1 MNLFTHQQQIISD
14 DPKKCGIWWG
24 TGSGKTRVALMLARG
39 KTLVICPKTQKLDR
53 NWEREAEKLGL
64 EIDLTVISKETFRR
78 DAMGIGRFDTVIVDE
93 AETCLGV
100 TPNTRQRNRVVIPK
114 ASQLFEALEAFL
126 ERTNPSR
133 LYLCT
138 ATITRSP
145 MTVWA
150 AARLLGRDWNFY
162 KYRDFFY
169 FRLPMPGRE
178 VWSIKNTEECKYK
191 LAQAVRG
198 MGYVGRLEDWND
210 VPDQNYKE
218 DYVELKEGQKKRLK
232 ELKLEYPDPIVC
244 LGKRLQVENG
254 VLVGDEYTA
263 SERFPHE
270 KLDRI
275 FKYAEE
281 FPRLIIWAKYT
292 GQIQYYYDELI
303 KKGYTVYLLT
313 GQSKDR
319 DTLFKTLG
327 ENEKAIL
334 IAQCQISA
342 GWELPEYP
350 VMIFASMSYS
360 IADRIQAEG
369 RIQRVNNI
377 KKNLYITLTVRGG
390 VDEAVRE
397 TIKNK
402 KDFSE
407 RVYLKL

>member
-1 MNLFTHQQQIISD
+1 MSLFAHQAHIID
-14 DPKKCGIWWG
+14 DNPQKCGLFLG
-24 TGSGKTRVALMLARG
+24 TGSGKSRIALALARG
-39 KTLVICPKTQKLDR
+39 KTLVICPKTLKESCT
-53 NWEREAEKLGL
+53 WENELKKMGFEL
-64 EIDLTVISKETFRR
+64 DLTVISKETFRR
-78 DAMGIGRFDTVIVDE
+78 DAEGLPRFDTVIVDE

-100 TPNTRQRNRVVIPK
+100 TPNTRQRKRVIIPK
-114 ASQLFEALEAFL
+114 ASQLFEALEEFV
-126 ERTNPSR
+126 ERTKPSR

-150 AARLLGRDWNFY
+150 AAKLLGKQWDFY

-178 VWSIKNTEECKYK
+178 VWSIKDSEECKDR
-191 LAQAVRG
+191 LAKAVHG
-198 MGYVGRLEDWND
+198 IGYVGRLEEWFD
-210 VPDQNYKE
+210 VPEQSFKN
-218 DYVELKEGQKKRLK
+218 DYVNIGESQKKRLR
-232 ELKLEYPDPIVC
+232 ELKLEFPDPIVA

-254 VLVGDEYTA
+254 VLTGDEYSA

-292 GQIQYYYDELI
+292 GQIEYYYDELI

-319 DTLFKTLG
+319 DTVFKTLK
-327 ENEKAIL
+327 ESEKAIL

-342 GWELPEYP
+342 GWEWKECP
-350 VMIFASMSYS
+350 VMIFASRSYS
-360 IADRIQAEG
+360 ISDYIQAQG
-369 RIQRVNNI
+369 RIQRTDAI
-377 KKNLYITLTVRGG
+377 KKNLYINLIARDG
-390 VDEAVRE
+390 VDAAVNE
-397 TIKNK
+397 CLEMK

-407 RVYLKL
+407 RVYCKL